1 MKIPETPP
9 SLRDLLAKQDFERMP
24 ELFAGV
30 AQDLNRYLHWDE
42 LKYRKAPN
50 DWSRETWWLAL
61 KLKRINSQKHLAV
74 LKDKQGKPFAYGLP
88 DVLLE
93 LIHRIDREGGT
104 MLGVSTQ
111 VTNAAERDRYLVR
124 SLMEEAI
131 SSSQLEGAATTREAA
146 KRMLA
151 DGRPPR
157 DKSERMILNNFLTM
171 KRIIEWKDHKLTPEL
186 LLEIHRQ
193 LSEDAL
199 DVPDGAGRFRRDDES
214 IDVSDMEGTVF
225 HIPPPASELDGR
237 IAAMCAFANGETPA
251 DFMHPVVR
259 GIILHFWL
267 AYDHPF
273 ADGNGRTARA
283 LFYWQMLRQ
292 GYWLFEFVS
301 ISQFLRKS
309 PTKYGLAFLHT
320 ETDGN
325 DLTYFIIH
333 QVEVIRQSL
342 AELHDYVAKKS
353 EEVAACT
360 HLLHQFSG
368 LNHRQLAILAH
379 AIKNPGYPYSVG
391 GHQMSHNTAYDTAR
405 NDLLSLADLGLLE
418 HRKVGKA
425 HSFIAPKNLRERLA
439 KT

>member
-1 MKIPETPP
+1 
-9 SLRDLLAKQDFERMP
+9 
-24 ELFAGV
+24 
-30 AQDLNRYLHWDE
+30 
-42 LKYRKAPN
+42 
-50 DWSRETWWLAL
+50 
-61 KLKRINSQKHLAV
+61 
-74 LKDKQGKPFAYGLP
+74 
-88 DVLLE
+88 
-93 LIHRIDREGGT
+93 
-104 MLGVSTQ
+104 
-111 VTNAAERDRYLVR
+111 
-124 SLMEEAI
+124 
-131 SSSQLEGAATTREAA
+131 
-146 KRMLA
+146 
-151 DGRPPR
+151 
-157 DKSERMILNNFLTM
+157 
-171 KRIIEWKDHKLTPEL
+171 
-186 LLEIHRQ
+186 
-193 LSEDAL
+193 
-199 DVPDGAGRFRRDDES
+199 
-214 IDVSDMEGTVF
+214 
-225 HIPPPASELDGR
+225 
-237 IAAMCAFANGETPA
+237 MCAFANGETPA